1 MCIRDSLRNAAAE
14 GRVFLHLCHVIQQKQ
29 KLTVACARN
38 HRELLPAVQISVET
52 AVEDFLLPPIFSAS
66 VFQLLP

>member
-1 MCIRDSLRNAAAE
+1 MHLRNAAAE

-52 AVEDFLLPPIFSAS
+52 AVEDFFFATHLFGIGFPALAIRRI
-66 VFQLLP
+66 